1 MSKIIVGMSG
11 GIDSTTAAA
20 ILKSE
25 GHEIIGMT
33 LKLWDGA
40 SRCCDYD
47 DIMDAKKA
55 CWKLGIKHYVINAKR
70 EFKKQVVNYFISD
83 YLKGKTPNPCVI
95 CNERIKFRFL
105 IKKMKEIGF
114 DYVATGHYARTE
126 EEDGKYCL
134 KKGADSKK
142 SQEYFLSMVKSKDL
156 KYIKFPLGEI
166 TKEEVKRIA
175 RDMGFDVSKKE
186 SQEVCFLQDKE
197 TPYEFIFKNMD
208 SQKIEK
214 GAFYSIE
221 EEKLGDIDE
230 AYFKYTIGQRKGL
243 RYAAGRPL
251 YVVEIDA
258 EKKRVIIGEKE
269 KAYTKSFTIEN
280 INLFC
285 GDYINRKFEAE
296 VKIRYKS
303 KPCMAKIILS
313 GNRGKI
319 EFHEPQFAV
328 TPGQLCVFYKNDYVL
343 GSGFILKNENKLA
356 KT

>member
-1 MSKIIVGMSG
+1 MSKIIIGMSG

-20 ILKSE
+20 ILKSQ
-25 GHEIIGMT
+25 GNDVIGMT

-95 CNERIKFRFL
+95 CNERIKFKFL

-114 DYVATGHYARTE
+114 DYVATGHYARIE
-126 EEDGKYCL
+126 KENGKYCL
-134 KKGADSKK
+134 KKGADDKK
-142 SQEYFLSMVKSKDL
+142 SQEYFLSMIKSKDL
-156 KYIKFPLGEI
+156 KYIKFPLGEL
-166 TKEEVKRIA
+166 TKEKVKKTA
-175 RDMGFDVSKKE
+175 NDMGFDTSKKE

-197 TPYEFIFKNMD
+197 TPYEFILKNRD
-208 SQKIEK
+208 LKEVEK
-214 GAFYSIE
+214 GAFYSVE
-221 EEKLGDIDE
+221 GDKLGGIDE

-258 EKKRVIIGEKE
+258 KKKRVIIGEKE
-269 KAYTKSFTIEN
+269 KVYSNNFIITN

-285 GDYINRKFEAE
+285 VNYKNRKFKAE

-303 KPCMAKIILS
+303 KPSMAEIDLS
-313 GNRGKI
+313 ENLGKI

-328 TPGQLCVFYKNDYVL
+328 TPGQLCVFYKNDCVI
-343 GSGFILKNENKLA
+343 GSGFIFRK
-356 KT
+356 